1 MNFIETHE
9 LLISTLSPVHVG
21 CGEDYEPTN
30 YVMEGETL
38 QAFDPA
44 TLLTQLGQRG
54 RDELARA
61 LDAPNPLLA
70 AQRFF
75 YRHKPQALSVATI
88 SAPVAPA
95 AARHYASRIGQVAN
109 QQAEGGSVINK
120 LEIAR
125 TAFNPAD
132 GMPILPG
139 SSLKGAIRT
148 AVLNDLRGRRK
159 ASFPL
164 NDRDAGNSKAASTA
178 ASNMERDLMEGS
190 FQTDPLRLVKLADG
204 MFQPGSY
211 KARNPQGEEIQRE
224 RQVRTILFQAN
235 HKKRPQANHKK
246 RPNQFAS
253 RAKIEALVECVP
265 HSQPS
270 AFRTS
275 LVIERKAGRGE
286 GTPNQQLTFAHL
298 AAACNTFYRE
308 RFEEEIAILE
318 TNNYVSEIWLKN
330 ARTRLAESGIWGKA
344 IAEGRGFLL
353 RVGRH
358 SGAESVTVDAPR
370 KIKILGAQG
379 QPPTWQKAATT
390 VWLAATEP
398 GVTKGMWPF
407 GWVFVRTR

>member
-9 LLISTLSPVHVG
+9 LLISTLSPVHIG

-38 QAFDPA
+38 HAFDPA
-44 TLLTQLGQRG
+44 TLLTQLGQQG
-54 RDELARA
+54 RDELSRA
-61 LDAPNPLLA
+61 LDDRNPLIA

-75 YRHKPQALSVATI
+75 YRHRPQALSVATI
-88 SAPVAPA
+88 TAPVAPA

-109 QQAEGGSVINK
+109 QQTDGSSVINK

-148 AVLNDLRGRRK
+148 AVLDDLRGRRR

-164 NDRDAGNSKAASTA
+164 SDRDAGNFKAASTA
-178 ASNMERDLMEGS
+178 ANNMERDLMEGS
-190 FQTDPLRLVKLADG
+190 FQTDPLRLVKLADA

-224 RQVRTILFQAN
+224 RQIRTILFQAN
-235 HKKRPQANHKK
+235 RKK

-253 RAKIEALVECVP
+253 RASIETLVECVP

-275 LVIERKAGRGE
+275 LVIESKAQHGE

-298 AAACNTFYRE
+298 AAACNAFYRE
-308 RFEEEIAILE
+308 RFEEEINILE
-318 TNNYVSEIWLKN
+318 ANNYVSEIWLKN
-330 ARTRLAESGIWGKA
+330 ARTRLAESGLWGKA

-379 QPPTWQKAATT
+379 QPPTWQEAATT

-398 GVTKGMWPF
+398 GAIKGMWPF